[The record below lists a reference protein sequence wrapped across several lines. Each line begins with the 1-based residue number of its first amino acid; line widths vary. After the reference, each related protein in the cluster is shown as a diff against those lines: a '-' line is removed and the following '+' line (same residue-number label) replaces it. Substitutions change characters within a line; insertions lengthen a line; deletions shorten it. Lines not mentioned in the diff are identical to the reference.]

1 MAEIIIVN
9 KGSNGT
15 KNLGD
20 TATISGVKVLTGHSL
35 IVSLGYDDTQ
45 GDPISVTHHGRTL
58 RKRVSGP
65 AQSGIK
71 SSIWSKAGYSGIVE
85 GTVVATW
92 ASNIGK
98 RVISATSISI
108 EHRMD
113 GQASND
119 DVADMTPNSS
129 KTGSLVNAG
138 SLVVGTWYEISTVG
152 TTDWTLVGAA
162 SSTQGVVFQATG
174 VGTGT
179 GVAREALMTTQSFVM
194 AAFVSEGPASDH
206 AEAVKEIQDGG
217 TYTTAVDGQT
227 EGTSGGADTDNVKI
241 TEFYLELSEQ
251 NATRARMTG
260 ATSRDWSN
268 CLYICKVRPKANTQ
282 GITPADVNEVKD
294 IIAAAGGETEDDVYA
309 FNDLTGNWEAF
320 EDSTPATLRAIRVG
334 GTWIAQ

>member
-1 MAEIIIVN
+1 MAITVIG

-65 AQSGIK
+65 AQSGVK
-71 SSIWSKAGYSGIVE
+71 TSIWSKAGYSGPVE
-85 GTVVATW
+85 GTITATW

-98 RVISATSISI
+98 RVIVATSISI
-108 EHRMD
+108 EQRED
-113 GQASND
+113 AQAHND
-119 DVADMTPNSS
+119 EVADATPNSS
-129 KTGSLVNAG
+129 KTGDLISAG

-174 VGTGT
+174 VGSGT
-179 GVAREALMTTQSFVM
+179 GIGREALTTTQSFAI
-194 AAFVSEGPASDH
+194 AAFTSEGPATDH
-206 AEAVKEIQDGG
+206 VAAVKEILEGG
-217 TYTTAVDGQT
+217 TWTTATNGQA
-227 EGTSGGADTDNVKI
+227 EGTSGGAPANNIKI

-251 NATRARMTG
+251 NASRARMTS
-260 ATSRDWSN
+260 ATARDWCN
-268 CLYICKVRPKANTQ
+268 CLFVVKLRPKANSQ
-282 GITPADVNEVKD
+282 GITPTDVNIVKD
-294 IIAAAGGETEDDVYA
+294 IIYAAGGEPEDDVYA
-309 FNDLTGNWEAF
+309 FNDVTGNWEAY
-320 EDSTPATLRAIRVG
+320 EDPSPATLRAIRNENGEWV
-334 GTWIAQ
+334 AE